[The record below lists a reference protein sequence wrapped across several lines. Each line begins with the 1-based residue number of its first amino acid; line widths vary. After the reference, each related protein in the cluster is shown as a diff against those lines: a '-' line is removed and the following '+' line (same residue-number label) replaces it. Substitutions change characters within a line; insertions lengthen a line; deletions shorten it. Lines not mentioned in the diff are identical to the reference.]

1 MEEIIEL
8 LYSDNEN
15 KFNYEAVEMARKNKG
30 EINDYLL
37 KEIEKINKDIDDN
50 KIEYM
55 PLFFDY
61 AVFLLTEFKE
71 KRLYPLLI
79 NLLNKEK
86 INAFNFYG
94 DGLMEKLPSVLVT
107 VYDGNINLINKV
119 LENKKVDS
127 YIKEMLIKTYIYFYE
142 NNIIS
147 KDEIETYIRKL
158 IKLYENSDDG
168 INNEIPIIVSSTHLF
183 DLIKDVKN
191 IFDDGRIEVCING
204 DFDTFIDDIFNY
216 NNKFKDIIEP
226 FEDIVKEMSLW
237 HCFEND
243 KNKDNNVDID
253 KMINSYK
260 DKVKQEINNSI
271 NKYNKVGRNDLCPC
285 GSGRKYKK
293 CCLNKVENKIENR
306 LPYQNYIDESLNE
319 YPKETTNKDE
329 VNFYEYYNKEYI
341 EVDKLLYKAIKHK
354 SIPMFIKRDISREN
368 TINYNCLN
376 KAYDL
381 IKEIISKN
389 NFKTIEEY
397 DENVSIHY
405 SLIDFFDKYS
415 GLIIDRINID
425 KSLYLD
431 KLEELIN
438 YFYDKFNINNKKE
451 LVFLDRLSALYKL
464 SNRYEEGINFYEE
477 KLKTSIYNRQ
487 DIYEYL
493 FYEYQEYYD
502 YDDAIK
508 RMEDMINKEKNIVL
522 KTYLQEMKF
531 DYMDKH

>member
-86 INAFNFYG
+86 INAFNFYS
-94 DGLMEKLPSVLVT
+94 DGFMEKLPSVLVT

-158 IKLYENSDDG
+158 ITLYENSDDG

-191 IFDDGRIEVCING
+191 MFDDERIEVCING

-243 KNKDNNVDID
+243 KNKDTNVDID

-285 GSGRKYKK
+285 GSGKKYKQ
-293 CCLNKVENKIENR
+293 CCGK
-306 LPYQNYIDESLNE
+306 
-319 YPKETTNKDE
+319 
-329 VNFYEYYNKEYI
+329 
-341 EVDKLLYKAIKHK
+341 
-354 SIPMFIKRDISREN
+354 
-368 TINYNCLN
+368 
-376 KAYDL
+376 
-381 IKEIISKN
+381 
-389 NFKTIEEY
+389 
-397 DENVSIHY
+397 
-405 SLIDFFDKYS
+405 
-415 GLIIDRINID
+415 
-425 KSLYLD
+425 
-431 KLEELIN
+431 
-438 YFYDKFNINNKKE
+438 
-451 LVFLDRLSALYKL
+451 
-464 SNRYEEGINFYEE
+464 
-477 KLKTSIYNRQ
+477 
-487 DIYEYL
+487 
-493 FYEYQEYYD
+493 
-502 YDDAIK
+502 
-508 RMEDMINKEKNIVL
+508 
-522 KTYLQEMKF
+522 
-531 DYMDKH
+531 